1 MNVPKACE
9 SSLCMIKWLSHEILA
24 TIQNWE
30 SVKILL
36 LYKLS
41 ETLMPIIDLLWGRE
55 TLVIMTATVFECH
68 VNIPRQLF
76 KSITSCLGRK
86 DSSLLAPRVTQR
98 LNGWCLAISGALK
111 SARLRWQH
119 RDVEHW
125 GGDRRPR
132 GCAPHRGCSGVG
144 DIAVNVRCTWFIRQA
159 VTSQADCLDVDLWS
173 GLIQLGW
180 PPCIYIRRYNSAMHV
195 GCNASHPFLLPLPA
209 GCSHT
214 KPDSSSYTKP
224 GSSLY
229 TQGSHSELPM
239 RPCQTLSTWF
249 CILNEKLLT
258 CRCWK
263 CQGEVSA
270 GLQDLSLL
278 LERWNYHHTQVVTCN
293 GICSSIN

>member
-86 DSSLLAPRVTQR
+86 DSSLLAPRVTQQ

-132 GCAPHRGCSGVG
+132 GCAPHKGCSGVG

-173 GLIQLGW
+173 GLIQPGW
-180 PPCIYIRRYNSAMHV
+180 PPCVRIRRYNLAMHV
-195 GCNASHPFLLPLPA
+195 GCNVSHPFLLPL
-209 GCSHT
+209 
-214 KPDSSSYTKP
+214 
-224 GSSLY
+224 
-229 TQGSHSELPM
+229 
-239 RPCQTLSTWF
+239 
-249 CILNEKLLT
+249 
-258 CRCWK
+258 
-263 CQGEVSA
+263 
-270 GLQDLSLL
+270 LQAA
-278 LERWNYHHTQVVTCN
+278 HTQSLIPVHTQSLVPVYTHKGVTQSCQ
-293 GICSSIN
+293 CVPAKL